1 MTGEVSGERLIGYL
15 PCTSEN
21 RKFRLENQMVRAILL
36 GPLGRVQKIIYRLW
50 FVAMHFFFK
59 IFLGFSA
66 HLDVTCSQP
75 FSHHVKFY
83 SFMFV
88 NKIPTRLV
96 CVNGKP
102 SL

>member
-50 FVAMHFFFK
+50 FVAMHFFF
-59 IFLGFSA
+59 
-66 HLDVTCSQP
+66 
-75 FSHHVKFY
+75 
-83 SFMFV
+83 
-88 NKIPTRLV
+88 
-96 CVNGKP
+96 
-102 SL
+102 